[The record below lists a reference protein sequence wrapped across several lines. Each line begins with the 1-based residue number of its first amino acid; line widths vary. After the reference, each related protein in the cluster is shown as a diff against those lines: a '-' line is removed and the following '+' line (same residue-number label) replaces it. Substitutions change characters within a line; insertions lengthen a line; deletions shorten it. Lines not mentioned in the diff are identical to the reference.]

1 MKLLQAMW
9 LMLQQEEAEN
19 FVIATNETH
28 SVREFVEL
36 AFSFVDKPIR
46 WEGSGLN
53 EIGKEIETG
62 IIRVRVN
69 EKYFRPTEVVSF
81 SYFKIQSSI
90 NFSKSFYTIQ
100 VFKILGSMTE
110 RLEINLD
117 GVFFKLKIL
126 DLMKM
131 QILN

>member
-1 MKLLQAMW
+1 MW

-46 WEGSGLN
+46 WEGSGLD

-62 IIRVRVN
+62 IVRVRVN

-81 SYFKIQSSI
+81 S
-90 NFSKSFYTIQ
+90 
-100 VFKILGSMTE
+100 
-110 RLEINLD
+110 
-117 GVFFKLKIL
+117 FFRFLI
-126 DLMKM
+126 
-131 QILN
+131 IF